1 MGRWFLMSMK
11 LRPYQEQA
19 FDGVF
24 HEWDGGKHKTLVVMP
39 TGTGKTIVFAKIV
52 EECVRRGYRVLIMA
66 HRGEL
71 LDQAADKIFK
81 ATGLRSSVEKAGQT
95 CLGQWYR
102 VVVGSVQTLMSEK
115 RLKQFP
121 KDYFDVII
129 VDEAHHCVS
138 QSYQN
143 VLQYFSDSKVLGV
156 TATPDRADMK
166 NLGSYFESLAFEYT
180 MPEAI
185 RSGYLVPIKALTVP
199 LKIDI
204 RMVGVSAG
212 DFKAGEIGTA
222 LDPYLFQIADE
233 MTRFCKDRKTIVFLP
248 LIATSQKFM
257 GMLNERGFRAA
268 EVNGSS
274 EDRAQ
279 ILQDFEAGKY
289 NVICNS
295 MLLTEGY
302 DCPAVDCII
311 VLRPT
316 KSRPLYAQMVGRGT
330 RLSPDTGKEHLLL
343 IDFLWMTERHE
354 LCHPASLICEDPEV
368 AQKMTKNL
376 EDNAGA
382 AIDIEEAEK
391 RAAEDVIAEREEALA
406 NALAAQRRKK
416 SRLVDPL
423 QYAMSINAAELV
435 NYKPEFGWASQDPT
449 QDQRERLEKLGI
461 RADEVKSRGE
471 ADLFLDKLAERKM
484 GNLATPKQIKQLEM
498 RGFQNVGTWSF
509 DQARVLIDRIAANG
523 WRTPRD
529 INPRSYEPQAVP
541 AASGWW

>member
-1 MGRWFLMSMK
+1 MMK
-11 LRPYQEQA
+11 LRPYQEEA
-19 FDGVF
+19 FEHVF
-24 HEWDGGKHKTLVVMP
+24 AEWDDGRKKTLVVMP

-81 ATGLRSSVEKAGQT
+81 ATGLRSSVEKAERS
-95 CLGQWYR
+95 CLGEWYR

-115 RLKQFP
+115 RLSQFP

-129 VDEAHHCVS
+129 IDEAHHCIS
-138 QSYQN
+138 ASYQN
-143 VLQYFSDSKVLGV
+143 VLQYFGGSKVLGV

-166 NLGSYFESLAFEYT
+166 NLGSFFESLAFEYT

-185 RSGYLVPIKALTVP
+185 RSGYLVPIKALTIP
-199 LKIDI
+199 LQIDI
-204 RMVGVSAG
+204 RRGGVSAG
-212 DFKAGEIGTA
+212 DFKDGEIGTA
-222 LDPYLFQIADE
+222 LDPYLYQIADE
-233 MTRFCKDRKTIVFLP
+233 MVKYCMNRKTIVFLP

-257 GMLNERGFRAA
+257 KILIERGFVAA
-268 EVNGSS
+268 EVNGNS

-279 ILQDFEAGKY
+279 ILQDFEDGRY
-289 NVICNS
+289 NVLCNS

-316 KSRPLYAQMVGRGT
+316 RSRPLYAQMVGRGT
-330 RLSPDTGKEHLLL
+330 RLSPATGKEHLLL

-354 LCHPASLICEDPEV
+354 LCHPAALICEDEEV
-368 AQKMTKNL
+368 ARKMTKNL
-376 EDNAGA
+376 EENPGEAV
-382 AIDIEEAEK
+382 DIE
-391 RAAEDVIAEREEALA
+391 AAEEKASNDVTIEREEALA
-406 NALAAQRRKK
+406 AQLAAQRRKK

-423 QYAMSINAAELV
+423 QYAMSINARDLV
-435 NYKPEFGWASQDPT
+435 DYVPPFGWAAQDPT
-449 QDQRERLEKLGI
+449 DKQRENLEKLGI
-461 RADEVKSRGE
+461 RAENVKSQGE
-471 ADLFLDKLAERKM
+471 AEMILNKLNERKRS
-484 GNLATPKQIKQLEM
+484 GLATPKQIKQLEM

-509 DQARVLIDRIAANG
+509 EQARNLIDRIAGNG

-529 INPRSYEPQAVP
+529 INPKSYRPPADQPQ
-541 AASGWW
+541 ASGWW

>member
-1 MGRWFLMSMK
+1 MMK
-11 LRPYQEQA
+11 LRPYQEEA
-19 FDGVF
+19 FDHVF
-24 HEWDGGKHKTLVVMP
+24 SEWDDGRKKTLVVMP

-81 ATGLRSSVEKAGQT
+81 ATGLRSSVEKADRT
-95 CLGQWYR
+95 CLGEWYR
-102 VVVGSVQTLMSEK
+102 VVVGSVQTLMHER

-121 KDYFDVII
+121 PDYFDAII
-129 VDEAHHCVS
+129 IDEAHHCIS
-138 QSYQN
+138 PSYQS
-143 VLQYFSDSKVLGV
+143 VLQYFGGTKVLGV

-185 RSGYLVPIKALTVP
+185 RSGYLVPIKALTIP

-204 RMVGVSAG
+204 SMVGISAG
-212 DFKAGEIGTA
+212 DFKVGEIGTA
-222 LDPYLFQIADE
+222 LDPYLYQIADE
-233 MTRFCKDRKTIVFLP
+233 MEKYCRDRKTIVFLP

-257 GMLNERGFRAA
+257 KILNEHGFVAG
-268 EVNGSS
+268 EVNGNS

-279 ILQDFEAGKY
+279 ILQDFENGKY
-289 NVICNS
+289 NVLCNS

-330 RLSPDTGKEHLLL
+330 RLSPETGKDHLLL

-354 LCHPASLICEDPEV
+354 LCHPASLICEDEEI
-368 AQKMTKNL
+368 ARQMTKNM
-376 EDNAGA
+376 EANPGEAV
-382 AIDIEEAEK
+382 DIEDAEK
-391 RAAEDVIAEREEALA
+391 TASEDVTAQREEALA
-406 NALAAQRRKK
+406 AELAAQRRKK

-423 QYAMSINAAELV
+423 QYAMSINARDLV
-435 NYKPEFGWASQDPT
+435 NYVPPFGAAAQDPT
-449 QDQRERLEKLGI
+449 ADQRERLEKLGI
-461 RADEVKSRGE
+461 RAESVKSQGE
-471 ADLFLDKLAERKM
+471 ADMLLDKLGERRRS
-484 GNLATPKQIKQLEM
+484 GLATPKQIKQLEM
-498 RGFQNVGTWSF
+498 RGFQDVGTWSF
-509 DQARVLIDRIAANG
+509 DQARHLIDRIAANG

-529 INPRSYEPQAVP
+529 LNPRTYTPPADEIYSY
-541 AASGWW
+541 GY

>member
-1 MGRWFLMSMK
+1 MK
-11 LRPYQEQA
+11 LRPYQEEA
-19 FDGVF
+19 FEHVF
-24 HEWDGGKHKTLVVMP
+24 AEWDDGHKKTLVVMP

-81 ATGLRSSVEKAGQT
+81 ATGLRSSVEKAERS
-95 CLGQWYR
+95 CLGEWYR

-129 VDEAHHCVS
+129 IDEAHHCIS
-138 QSYQN
+138 SSYQN

-199 LKIDI
+199 LQIDI
-204 RMVGVSAG
+204 RSVGVSAG
-212 DFKAGEIGTA
+212 DFKVGEIGTA
-222 LDPYLFQIADE
+222 LDPYLYQIADE
-233 MTRFCKDRKTIVFLP
+233 MVKYCMDRKTIVFLP

-257 GMLNERGFRAA
+257 KILNERGFTAG
-268 EVNGSS
+268 EVNGNS

-279 ILQDFEAGKY
+279 ILQDFEDGKY
-289 NVICNS
+289 NVLCNS

-316 KSRPLYAQMVGRGT
+316 RSRPLYAQMVGRGT
-330 RLSPDTGKEHLLL
+330 RLSPATGKEHLLL

-354 LCHPASLICEDPEV
+354 LCHPAALICEDEEV
-368 AQKMTKNL
+368 ARKMTKNL
-376 EDNAGA
+376 EENPGEAVG
-382 AIDIEEAEK
+382 IE
-391 RAAEDVIAEREEALA
+391 AAEEKASNDVTIEREEALA
-406 NALAAQRRKK
+406 AQLAAQRRKK

-423 QYAMSINAAELV
+423 QYAMSINARDLV
-435 NYKPEFGWASQDPT
+435 DYVPPFGWAAQDPT
-449 QDQRERLEKLGI
+449 DKQRENLEKLGI
-461 RADEVKSRGE
+461 RAENVKSQGE
-471 ADLFLDKLAERKM
+471 AEMILNKLNERKRS
-484 GNLATPKQIKQLEM
+484 GLATPKQIKQLEM

-509 DQARVLIDRIAANG
+509 EQARNLIDRIAGNG

-529 INPRSYEPQAVP
+529 INPKSYRPPADQPQ
-541 AASGWW
+541 ASGWW

>member
-1 MGRWFLMSMK
+1 MMQ
-11 LRPYQEQA
+11 LRPYQEEA
-19 FDGVF
+19 FGHVF
-24 HEWDGGKHKTLVVMP
+24 AEWDDGHKKTLVVMP

-81 ATGLRSSVEKAGQT
+81 ATGLRSSVEKAERS
-95 CLGQWYR
+95 CLGEWYR
-102 VVVGSVQTLMSEK
+102 VVVGSVQTLMHER

-121 KDYFDVII
+121 QDYFDVII
-129 VDEAHHCVS
+129 IDEAHHCVS
-138 QSYQN
+138 PSYQT
-143 VLQYFSDSKVLGV
+143 VLRYFGGSKVLGV

-204 RMVGVSAG
+204 RMVGISAG
-212 DFKAGEIGTA
+212 DFKVGEIGTA
-222 LDPYLFQIADE
+222 LDPYLYQIADE
-233 MTRFCKDRKTIVFLP
+233 MEKYCMDRKTIVFLP

-257 GMLNERGFRAA
+257 AILNEHGFVAA
-268 EVNGSS
+268 EVNGNS

-289 NVICNS
+289 NVLCNS

-330 RLSPDTGKEHLLL
+330 RLSPETGKDHLLL
-343 IDFLWMTERHE
+343 IDFLWMTEKHE
-354 LCHPASLICEDPEV
+354 LCHPAALICEDEEV
-368 AQKMTKNL
+368 AQKMTENM
-376 EDNAGA
+376 GA
-382 AIDIEEAEK
+382 NPGEAVDIEEAEK
-391 RAAEDVIAEREEALA
+391 KASEDVVAEREEALA
-406 NALAAQRRKK
+406 AELAAQRRKK

-423 QYAMSINAAELV
+423 QYAMSINARDLV
-435 NYKPEFGWASQDPT
+435 DYVPPFGWASHDPT
-449 QDQRERLEKLGI
+449 MDQRERLEKLGI
-461 RADEVKSRGE
+461 RADSVKSQGE
-471 ADLFLDKLAERKM
+471 ADMLLGKLDERKRS
-484 GNLATPKQIKQLEM
+484 GLATPKQIKQLEM

-509 DQARVLIDRIAANG
+509 DQARKLIDRIAANG
-523 WRTPRD
+523 WKTPRD
-529 INPRSYEPQAVP
+529 LNPREYRPPADEPK
-541 AASGWW
+541 ASRY

>member
-1 MGRWFLMSMK
+1 MMQ
-11 LRPYQEQA
+11 LRPYQEEA
-19 FDGVF
+19 FWNVF
-24 HEWDGGKHKTLVVMP
+24 AEWDDGHRKTLVVMP

-81 ATGLRSSVEKAGQT
+81 ATGLRSSVEKAERS
-95 CLGQWYR
+95 CLGEWYR
-102 VVVGSVQTLMSEK
+102 VVVGSVQTLMHEK

-121 KDYFDVII
+121 QDYFDAII
-129 VDEAHHCVS
+129 IDEAHHCVS
-138 QSYQN
+138 PSYQT
-143 VLQYFSDSKVLGV
+143 VLQYFGRSNVLGV

-204 RMVGVSAG
+204 SMVGISAG
-212 DFKAGEIGTA
+212 DFKVGEIGTA
-222 LDPYLFQIADE
+222 LDPYLYQIADE
-233 MTRFCKDRKTIVFLP
+233 MVKYCMNRKTIVFLP

-257 GMLNERGFRAA
+257 KILNERGFVAA
-268 EVNGSS
+268 EVNGNS

-279 ILQDFEAGKY
+279 ILQDFEDGKY
-289 NVICNS
+289 NVLCNS

-330 RLSPDTGKEHLLL
+330 RLSPETGKEHLLL
-343 IDFLWMTERHE
+343 IDFLWMTEKHE
-354 LCHPASLICEDPEV
+354 LCHPAALICEDEEV
-368 AQKMTKNL
+368 ARKMTKNL
-376 EDNAGA
+376 EENPGEAV
-382 AIDIEEAEK
+382 DIEDAEK
-391 RAAEDVIAEREEALA
+391 RASEDVVAEREEALA
-406 NALAAQRRKK
+406 AELAAQRRKK

-423 QYAMSINAAELV
+423 QYAMSINARDLV
-435 NYKPEFGWASQDPT
+435 DYVPPFGWASQDPT
-449 QDQRERLEKLGI
+449 TDQRERLEKLGI
-461 RADEVKSRGE
+461 RADSVKSQGE
-471 ADLFLDKLAERKM
+471 ADMLLDKLDERKRS
-484 GNLATPKQIKQLEM
+484 GLATPKQIKQLEM

-509 DQARVLIDRIAANG
+509 DQARKLIDRIAANG
-523 WRTPRD
+523 WKTPRD
-529 INPRSYEPQAVP
+529 LNPREYRPP
-541 AASGWW
+541 ADTPMASGY

>member
-1 MGRWFLMSMK
+1 MMK
-11 LRPYQEQA
+11 LRPYQEEA
-19 FDGVF
+19 FEHVF
-24 HEWDGGKHKTLVVMP
+24 TEWDDGRKKTLVVMP

-81 ATGLRSSVEKAGQT
+81 ATGLRSSVEKAERS
-95 CLGQWYR
+95 CLGEWYR

-129 VDEAHHCVS
+129 IDEAHHCIS
-138 QSYQN
+138 ASYQN

-204 RMVGVSAG
+204 RSVGVSAG
-212 DFKAGEIGTA
+212 DFKVGEIGTA
-222 LDPYLFQIADE
+222 LDPYLYQIADE
-233 MTRFCKDRKTIVFLP
+233 MVKYCMDRKTIVFLP

-257 GMLNERGFRAA
+257 KILNERGFVAG
-268 EVNGSS
+268 EVNGNS

-279 ILQDFEAGKY
+279 ILQDFEDGKY
-289 NVICNS
+289 NVLCNS

-330 RLSPDTGKEHLLL
+330 RLSPATGKEHLLL

-354 LCHPASLICEDPEV
+354 LCHPAALICEDEEI
-368 AQKMTKNL
+368 ARKMTKNL
-376 EDNAGA
+376 EENPGEAV
-382 AIDIEEAEK
+382 DIE
-391 RAAEDVIAEREEALA
+391 AAEEKASNDVTIEREEALA
-406 NALAAQRRKK
+406 AQLAAQRRKK

-423 QYAMSINAAELV
+423 QYAMSINARDLV
-435 NYKPEFGWASQDPT
+435 DYVPPFGWAAQDPS
-449 QDQRERLEKLGI
+449 QDQRDRLEKLGI
-461 RADEVKSRGE
+461 RSDNVKSQGE
-471 ADLFLDKLAERKM
+471 ANMLLDKLSERKAK
-484 GNLATPKQIKQLEM
+484 GLATPKQIKQLEM

-509 DQARVLIDRIAANG
+509 EQARNLIDRIAGNG
-523 WRTPRD
+523 WKTPRD
-529 INPRSYEPQAVP
+529 INPKAYRPP
-541 AASGWW
+541 ADQPKASGWW

>member
-1 MGRWFLMSMK
+1 MK
-11 LRPYQEQA
+11 LRPYQEEA
-19 FDGVF
+19 FDHVF
-24 HEWDGGKHKTLVVMP
+24 SEWDDGRKKTLVVMP

-81 ATGLRSSVEKAGQT
+81 ATGLRSSVEKADRT
-95 CLGQWYR
+95 CLGEWYR
-102 VVVGSVQTLMSEK
+102 VVVGSVQTLMHER

-121 KDYFDVII
+121 PDYFDAII
-129 VDEAHHCVS
+129 IDEAHHCIS
-138 QSYQN
+138 QSYQS
-143 VLQYFSDSKVLGV
+143 VLQYFGGSKVLGV

-185 RSGYLVPIKALTVP
+185 RSGYLVPIKALTIP

-204 RMVGVSAG
+204 RMVGISAG
-212 DFKAGEIGTA
+212 DFKVGEIGTA
-222 LDPYLFQIADE
+222 LDPYLYQIADE
-233 MTRFCKDRKTIVFLP
+233 MEKYCRDRKTIVFLP

-257 GMLNERGFRAA
+257 KILNEHGFVAG
-268 EVNGSS
+268 EVNGNS

-279 ILQDFEAGKY
+279 ILQDFENGKY
-289 NVICNS
+289 NVLCNS

-330 RLSPDTGKEHLLL
+330 RLSPETGKDHLLL

-354 LCHPASLICEDPEV
+354 LCHPASLICEDEEI
-368 AQKMTKNL
+368 ARQMTKNM
-376 EDNAGA
+376 EANPGEAV
-382 AIDIEEAEK
+382 DIEDAEK
-391 RAAEDVIAEREEALA
+391 TASEDVTAQREEALA
-406 NALAAQRRKK
+406 AELAAQRRKK

-423 QYAMSINAAELV
+423 QYAMSINARDLV
-435 NYKPEFGWASQDPT
+435 NYVPPFGVAAQDPT
-449 QDQRERLEKLGI
+449 PDQRERLEKLGI
-461 RADEVKSRGE
+461 RAENVKSQGE
-471 ADLFLDKLAERKM
+471 ADMLLDKLGERKRS
-484 GNLATPKQIKQLEM
+484 GLATPKQIKQLEM
-498 RGFQNVGTWSF
+498 RGFQSVGTWSF
-509 DQARVLIDRIAANG
+509 DQARRLIDRIAANG

-529 INPRSYEPQAVP
+529 LNPRTYTPPAEDKFSY
-541 AASGWW
+541 GY

>member
-1 MGRWFLMSMK
+1 MMQ

-19 FDGVF
+19 FEGVF
-24 HEWDGGKHKTLVVMP
+24 TEWDKGNRKTLVVMP

-52 EECVRRGYRVLIMA
+52 EECVRRGYKVLIMA

-71 LDQAADKIFK
+71 LDQAADKILK
-81 ATGLRSSVEKAGQT
+81 ATGLRCSVEKAERSCIGE
-95 CLGQWYR
+95 WYR
-102 VVVGSVQTLMSEK
+102 VVVGSVQTLMHER
-115 RLKQFP
+115 RLRQFSP
-121 KDYFDVII
+121 DFFDVII
-129 VDEAHHCVS
+129 IDEAHHS
-138 QSYQN
+138 ISPSYQT
-143 VLQYFSDSKVLGV
+143 VLQHFDHAQVLGV

-185 RSGYLVPIKALTVP
+185 KSGYLVPIKALTVP

-204 RMVGVSAG
+204 SMVGISAG
-212 DFKAGEIGTA
+212 DFKVGEIGTA
-222 LDPYLFQIADE
+222 LDPYLYQIADE
-233 MTRFCKDRKTIVFLP
+233 MEKYCMDRKTIVFLP

-257 GMLNERGFRAA
+257 AILNEHGFVAA
-268 EVNGSS
+268 EVNGNS

-279 ILQDFEAGKY
+279 ILQDFEDGKY
-289 NVICNS
+289 NVLCNS

-330 RLSPDTGKEHLLL
+330 RLSPETGKEHLLL

-354 LCHPASLICEDPEV
+354 LCHPAALICEDEDV
-368 AQKMTKNL
+368 ARRMTKIL
-376 EDNAGA
+376 EDNAGDPV
-382 AIDIEEAEK
+382 DIEAAEK
-391 RAAEDVIAEREEALA
+391 RAAEEIVAEREEALA
-406 NALAAQRRKK
+406 AELAAQRRKK

-423 QYAMSINAAELV
+423 QYAMSINARDLV
-435 NYKPEFGWASQDPT
+435 DYVPPFGAAAQDPT

-461 RADEVKSRGE
+461 RADNVKSQGE
-471 ADLFLDKLAERKM
+471 ADMLLDKLGERKRN
-484 GNLATPKQIKQLEM
+484 GLATPKQIKQLEM

-509 DQARVLIDRIAANG
+509 EQARKLIDRIAANG
-523 WRTPRD
+523 WKTPRN
-529 INPRSYEPQAVP
+529 ISPREYVPPADVPQA
-541 AASGWW
+541 AGY

>member
-1 MGRWFLMSMK
+1 MMK
-11 LRPYQEQA
+11 LRPYQEEA
-19 FDGVF
+19 FDHVF
-24 HEWDGGKHKTLVVMP
+24 SEWDDGRKKTLVVMP

-81 ATGLRSSVEKAGQT
+81 ATGLRSSVEKADRT
-95 CLGQWYR
+95 CLGEWYR
-102 VVVGSVQTLMSEK
+102 VVVGSVQTLMHER

-121 KDYFDVII
+121 PDYFDAII
-129 VDEAHHCVS
+129 IDEAHHCIS
-138 QSYQN
+138 PSYQS
-143 VLQYFSDSKVLGV
+143 VLQYFGGSKVLGV

-185 RSGYLVPIKALTVP
+185 RSGYLVPIKALTIP

-204 RMVGVSAG
+204 SMVGISAG
-212 DFKAGEIGTA
+212 DFKVGEIGTA
-222 LDPYLFQIADE
+222 LDPYLYQIADE
-233 MTRFCKDRKTIVFLP
+233 MEKYCRDRKTIVFLP

-257 GMLNERGFRAA
+257 KILNEHGFVAG
-268 EVNGSS
+268 EVNGNS

-279 ILQDFEAGKY
+279 ILQDFENGKY
-289 NVICNS
+289 NVLCNS

-330 RLSPDTGKEHLLL
+330 RLSPETGKDHLLL

-354 LCHPASLICEDPEV
+354 LCHPASLICEDEEI
-368 AQKMTKNL
+368 ARQMTKNM
-376 EDNAGA
+376 EANPGEAV
-382 AIDIEEAEK
+382 DIEDAEK
-391 RAAEDVIAEREEALA
+391 TASEDVTAQREEALA
-406 NALAAQRRKK
+406 AELAAQRRKK

-423 QYAMSINAAELV
+423 QYAMSINARDLV
-435 NYKPEFGWASQDPT
+435 NYVPPFGAAAQDPT
-449 QDQRERLEKLGI
+449 PDQRELLEKLGI
-461 RADEVKSRGE
+461 RAENVKSQGE
-471 ADLFLDKLAERKM
+471 ADMLLDKLDERKRS
-484 GNLATPKQIKQLEM
+484 GLATPKQIKQLEM
-498 RGFQNVGTWSF
+498 RGFQSVGTWSF
-509 DQARVLIDRIAANG
+509 DQARRLIDRIAANG

-529 INPRSYEPQAVP
+529 LNPRTYTPPAEDKFSY
-541 AASGWW
+541 GY